1 LIFDLLGGRCDS
13 GESDEELSLLGDTIV
28 REALHHAADN
38 TDIRDTDSV
47 TFKLKLTFCFRI
59 LAKNSV
65 IINVCFMCELLVTFR
80 DKKKMLTFFTKE

>member
-1 LIFDLLGGRCDS
+1 LTNLGRFTENFKFDLLGGRCNS

-47 TFKLKLTFCFRI
+47 TFKLKLTLCFRI
-59 LAKNSV
+59 FAKISV
-65 IINVCFMCELLVTFR
+65 KINFYFMLDLLYIFR
-80 DKKKMLTFFTKE
+80 GN

>member
-1 LIFDLLGGRCDS
+1 MKFDLLGGRCDS

-47 TFKLKLTFCFRI
+47 TFKL
-59 LAKNSV
+59 
-65 IINVCFMCELLVTFR
+65 
-80 DKKKMLTFFTKE
+80 

>member
-1 LIFDLLGGRCDS
+1 VCSAIFLGGRCDS

-47 TFKLKLTFCFRI
+47 TLKDQVEVIQSVFLFSHFRE
-59 LAKNSV
+59 NFRY
-65 IINVCFMCELLVTFR
+65 NQCLLYVR
-80 DKKKMLTFFTKE
+80 IA